1 VGGYYGAREMKAAFY
16 ALCPIPVIGLFLS
29 YLPYYLGWGGSQLQ
43 IILLLVVGISSP
55 VLTLIGLGW
64 AIVSR
69 EDNLKLLLA
78 TVVASLPGILAILA
92 FMSHKG
98 PHFQN

>member
-1 VGGYYGAREMKAAFY
+1 MKATFY
-16 ALCPIPVIGLFLS
+16 ALCPIPIIGLFLS
-29 YLPYYLGWGGSQLQ
+29 YLPYYLGWGGSQVQ
-43 IILLLVVGISSP
+43 IILLLLVGISSP
-55 VLTLIGLGW
+55 VLTIIGLGW